1 MAKKSPMERTLERLR
16 ELKFEPYIVEK
27 WNPFARVRQD
37 AYGIADVLAYGPVG
51 HVNFGGIWL
60 VQTTTWDNRL
70 AHYKKIQES
79 EHLKPWLANGGRFL
93 LLTWGKEG
101 KFWKERWEEIK

>member
-1 MAKKSPMERTLERLR
+1 MAKKSPTERTLAHLR
-16 ELKFEPYIVEK
+16 GLGWGCCVVEK
-27 WNPFARVRQD
+27 WNAFARVRQD
-37 AYGIADVLAYGPVG
+37 AFGIGDILAYGQG
-51 HVNFGGIWL
+51 SIWL
-60 VQTTTWDNRL
+60 VQTTTADNRGS
-70 AHYKKIQES
+70 HYKKIQES